1 MFSQK
6 PGVSTHLGG
15 WLFKIVLLILINI
28 KHSKASTCLQVLKKE
43 FPLRNIMFIHRLHD
57 WYNVVRNYL
66 LISDHV
72 HIAVE

>member
-28 KHSKASTCLQVLKKE
+28 KHSKASTCLQVLKKN
-43 FPLRNIMFIHRLHD
+43 FPSVIICLFAV
-57 WYNVVRNYL
+57 YNVVRNYL
-66 LISDHV
+66 FISEHV